1 MLRTALRPR
10 LVGLLVL
17 ALVLAGVF
25 VLAGRWQWSVAHDR
39 ARADAVREVQQQPV
53 EPLTEVVAPQA
64 DFPDDGSGQRVT
76 ATGEYAGDQFVVRDR
91 LLEGEPGVWVVDRFV
106 VEETGA
112 NLAVVRGWIDEG
124 EDPPSPP
131 EGTIEMLGSL
141 APKEAPDTGDGA
153 ADGEMSSVDI
163 ATLVNVWPGEI
174 YNGFAFAISED
185 RRSAISEDGRSAIS
199 EDGPKA
205 ISDVT
210 RVPPPLPDTSLR
222 LRNVMYAVQWWV
234 FAAFPLWMWT
244 KMVRQAARRDEAV
257 EAEESKEHVA

>member
-1 MLRTALRPR
+1 MNFYNHICLWP
-10 LVGLLVL
+10 
-17 ALVLAGVF
+17 
-25 VLAGRWQWSVAHDR
+25 
-39 ARADAVREVQQQPV
+39 
-53 EPLTEVVAPQA
+53 
-64 DFPDDGSGQRVT
+64 
-76 ATGEYAGDQFVVRDR
+76 
-91 LLEGEPGVWVVDRFV
+91 DRFV

-112 NLAVVRGWIDEG
+112 NLAVVRGWIDDG

-131 EGTIEMLGSL
+131 EGTIELLGSL

-185 RRSAISEDGRSAIS
+185 RRSAIS